1 MVKLDVHQELFGGV
15 PDVGVH
21 AEGAVV
27 LHDVE
32 DDRLGRKGVVTSEVQ
47 DDYGLGFPLQ
57 TRTKK

>member
-1 MVKLDVHQELFGGV
+1 MVELNVHQELFGGV

-32 DDRLGRKGVVTSEVQ
+32 DDGLGRQGVVTPEVQ
-47 DDYGLGFPLQ
+47 DHYGLGFPLQ
-57 TRTKK
+57 KRTKK